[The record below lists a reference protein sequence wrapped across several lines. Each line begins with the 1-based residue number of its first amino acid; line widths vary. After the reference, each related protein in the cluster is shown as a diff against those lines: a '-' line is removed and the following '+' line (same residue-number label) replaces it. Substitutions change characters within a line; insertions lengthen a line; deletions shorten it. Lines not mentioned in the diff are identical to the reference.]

1 MMTRKPPHRV
11 NIQSFALGKFEVTQ
25 GQWKAV
31 MGNNPSHFKECGDN
45 CPVEQVSWND
55 IQEYIQKLNQRS
67 GKTYRLAS
75 EAEWEYAARAGSTGK
90 WSFGDSESQLGE
102 HAWYSAN
109 SGFETQRVG
118 QKRPN
123 AFGLYDMHGNVR
135 EWVQD
140 CWHGNYSGAPTDGSA
155 WTTNCTEDPR
165 VLRGGSWISV
175 PAYLRSADR
184 FRYAPGNRLYD
195 VGFRLART
203 VF

>member
-1 MMTRKPPHRV
+1 V

-31 MGNNPSHFKECGDN
+31 MGSNPSRFKECGDN

-55 IQEYIQKLNQRS
+55 IQEYIQKLNQSS

-90 WSFGDSESQLGE
+90 WSFGDSESQLGDVR
-102 HAWYSAN
+102 WYSAN
-109 SGFETQRVG
+109 SGGKTQRVG

-123 AFGLYDMHGNVR
+123 AFGLTTCTATCGNGCKTAGTATTVVR
-135 EWVQD
+135 RRMGVPGRPTAGE
-140 CWHGNYSGAPTDGSA
+140 NTSRAP
-155 WTTNCTEDPR
+155 WRLLER
-165 VLRGGSWISV
+165 H
-175 PAYLRSADR
+175 PANLRSANR
-184 FRYAPGNRLYD
+184 FRYSPDSRIIYI
-195 VGFRLART
+195 GFRLART